1 MKGWQEQMLAALAST
16 STAEEIFAEISHEA
30 RALGFDNC
38 AYGVRLPLPL
48 ASPKTVMYNDYPT
61 VWQERYLQANYV
73 AIDPIVKHGQISRI
87 PLIWTD
93 SLFSQH
99 HDFWE
104 EARSFGLISGWS
116 QSSVGDN
123 GVRGLL
129 TLTRS
134 GQKMSVSEVDRNGF
148 RMKWLAE
155 MGHLYMSKLVV
166 ARFVPES
173 QTQLSEREIEVLRW
187 TAEGKTSSEISE
199 ILNLAERT
207 VNFHVANA
215 MAKLNCANK
224 TAATVKAAVL
234 GLLY

>member
-1 MKGWQEQMLAALAST
+1 MKGWQEQLLSALAGT
-16 STAEEIFAEISHEA
+16 KTAEEIFAEISRET

-48 ASPKTVMYNDYPT
+48 ASPRTVMYNDYPIA
-61 VWQERYLQANYV
+61 WQERYLQANYV
-73 AIDPIVKHGQISRI
+73 AIDPIVKHGQISRM
-87 PLIWTD
+87 PLIWRD

-104 EARSFGLISGWS
+104 EVRSFGLISGWS
-116 QSSVGDN
+116 QSSVDHN

-129 TLTRS
+129 TLARA
-134 GQKMSVSEVDRNGF
+134 GQPMSPAEADLNGF
-148 RMKWLAE
+148 RMEWLTQI
-155 MGHLYMSKLVV
+155 GHLYMSKLVV

-173 QTQLSEREIEVLRW
+173 QVQLSDREIEVLRW
-187 TAEGKTSSEISE
+187 TAEGKTSSEISD

-234 GLLY
+234 GFLC

>member
-1 MKGWQEQMLAALAST
+1 MKGWQEQLLSSLAGT
-16 STAEEIFAEISHEA
+16 TTAEEIFAEISREA

-48 ASPKTVMYNDYPT
+48 ASPRTVMYNDYPLA
-61 VWQERYLQANYV
+61 WQERYLQANYV

-93 SLFSQH
+93 SLFSQNLE
-99 HDFWE
+99 FWE

-116 QSSVGDN
+116 QSSVGDH

-129 TLTRS
+129 TLARS
-134 GQKMSVSEVDRNGF
+134 GRPISAAEIDLNGL
-148 RMKWLAE
+148 RMTWLTQ
-155 MGHLYMSKLVV
+155 MGHLYMSKMVV
-166 ARFVPES
+166 DRFVQES
-173 QTQLSEREIEVLRW
+173 QVQLSDREIEVLRW
-187 TAEGKTSSEISE
+187 TAEGKTSSEISD
-199 ILNLAERT
+199 ILNLSERT

-234 GLLY
+234 GILY